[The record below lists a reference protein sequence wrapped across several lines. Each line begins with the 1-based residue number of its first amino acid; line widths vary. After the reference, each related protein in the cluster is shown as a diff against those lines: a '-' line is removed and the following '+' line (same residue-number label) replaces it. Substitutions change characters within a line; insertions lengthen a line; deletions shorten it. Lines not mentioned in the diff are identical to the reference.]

1 VTAPAVLKPTRHD
14 PRWLPL
20 AVTSIGSFMSILDS
34 TIVNIALPDVLRDF
48 HSNLANGQLVLT
60 AYLMALAVVIPA
72 SGYLGERIGMKRLY
86 MITLVLFTAGSAL
99 CGLSWNLQS
108 LIGFRVLQGL
118 GGGSLQPLGMAIVF
132 TMITP
137 LERGYFMGVLGLPVL
152 LAPILGPS
160 LGGYLV
166 QFASWRMIFLINI
179 PIGLL
184 NLALAQRY
192 LRETPRREGARFDT
206 RGFALAAVA
215 FPALLLG
222 LSVGGSQGWTS
233 PRTLAL
239 LIAGAAALGL
249 FVRTELRHRDP
260 LLQLRLFAAPMFT
273 LAMAL
278 QFVAQFSL
286 FGLSYLM
293 PLFLQFVH
301 GWGAAKTG
309 LALLPMG
316 LVGFVTMNVAGRL
329 YNRVGPRPLVMTG
342 LAIIAVATALL
353 SRIDE
358 HTGVVP
364 IVLLLSCRG
373 LAIGLCSQTVM
384 TAAYNTVPQ
393 PQMARATSLVQ
404 VGMRIYGSLSAA
416 TLTTVLIVSLSW
428 HGAPAGSSIAAGTA
442 PVPAMLHAFSD
453 AFLLMSAVTVV
464 GLVAAHFLRDHALD
478 AWQAQ
483 TARPAAPVDARE
495 SGERER
501 AAAAVEA

>member
-1 VTAPAVLKPTRHD
+1 VTAPATLKPTRYD

-34 TIVNIALPDVLRDF
+34 TIVNIALPNVLTDF
-48 HSNLANGQLVLT
+48 HSNLANGQFVLT

-72 SGYLGERIGMKRLY
+72 TGYLGERIGMKRLY
-86 MITLVLFTAGSAL
+86 MITLALFTIGSAL
-99 CGLSWNLQS
+99 CGLAWNLQS
-108 LIGFRVLQGL
+108 LIFFRVLQGF

-166 QFASWRMIFLINI
+166 QYASWRMIFLINV

-184 NLALAQRY
+184 NLYLAHR
-192 LRETPRREGARFDT
+192 LLKETPRKVGARFDVT
-206 RGFALAAVA
+206 GFSLAAIA
-215 FPALLLG
+215 FPGILLG
-222 LSVGGSQGWTS
+222 LSVGGSDGWTS
-233 PRTLAL
+233 PT
-239 LIAGAAALGL
+239 ALGLLVAGFVALAL
-249 FVRTELRHRDP
+249 FVRTELRHHDP

-273 LAMAL
+273 LAMVL
-278 QFVAQFSL
+278 QFIAQFSL

-293 PLFLQFVH
+293 PLFLEFVH
-301 GWGAAKTG
+301 GWGAAETG

-316 LVGFVTMNVAGRL
+316 VVGFIAMNIAGRM

-342 LAIIAVATALL
+342 LIIIACATALL
-353 SRIDE
+353 SRINAQ
-358 HTGVVP
+358 TGALP
-364 IVLLLSCRG
+364 IVALLSCRG

-393 PQMARATSLVQ
+393 HQMARATSLVQ
-404 VGMRIYGSLSAA
+404 VGMRTYGSLSAA
-416 TLTTVLIVSLSW
+416 ALTTILLMSLSF

-442 PVPAMLHAFSD
+442 PVPLMIRAFSD
-453 AFLLMSAVTVV
+453 AFLVMSGVTVV
-464 GLVAAHFLRDHALD
+464 GIVLSHFLRDHALI
-478 AWQAQ
+478 AWRAQ
-483 TARPAAPVDARE
+483 TSEQVEGHEPV
-495 SGERER
+495 
-501 AAAAVEA
+501 AAAAEA